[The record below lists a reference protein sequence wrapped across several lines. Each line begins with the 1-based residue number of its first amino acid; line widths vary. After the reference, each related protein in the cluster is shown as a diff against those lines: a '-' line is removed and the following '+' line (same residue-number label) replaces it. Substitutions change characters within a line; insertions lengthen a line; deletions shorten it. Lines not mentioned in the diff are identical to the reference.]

1 MIVEMKKLVLIAH
14 RSDRHKLFKALQRS
28 KNVEIARTHD
38 IENTVRLDNSAAVEK
53 AKVQLARITFAFKYL
68 KEQEKLAEKLAKQT
82 EKSEYPYIYTPIKTP
97 SLSKID
103 IMSFDDFDL
112 IGSKEV
118 ELMAN
123 VSDLEEI
130 NARQKEIV
138 AIKEKTRTEME
149 SHKIFSQLRQPYS
162 YFKDGDKTVVV
173 LGYIPSQN
181 TVKLQQFIDATPS
194 VYIELLKQSKV
205 QPFVAIAHKDDA
217 DELFRALQD
226 CEFTRVATDDDTTP
240 MQNVNRLADK
250 LKELDEESMELVTRA
265 LVKDMYVGDLKTLY
279 DYYLVAI
286 QHSEALDGFAT
297 TQKSFVME
305 AWYPA
310 EYEETLKTTL
320 DELGDTFVYEFR
332 EPQEGEAVPSY
343 VRNNK
348 VVENYQDITNMYSAP
363 NYFSDLDPNPVMSV
377 FYFLLFGMMMADAAY
392 GIILALGGLIMYL
405 VKKPTPGKGRLIAV
419 VAMGGVSTFIWGALF
434 GGWFGLD
441 ISGTFLEK
449 LQVVQPLEG
458 KGPLIL
464 LGISFAL
471 GFVHIVVGMLLNAI
485 NLIRKKR
492 VLDAFCQVGTWYLIF
507 AGIIML
513 ALSMLFFKD
522 KPVIKWVGIGLMA
535 GGAFLLVLSNVRGK
549 KGIKAVTS
557 FLTGFGKLYDGVNI
571 LSDILSY
578 ARLFGLAL
586 SGSVVALVVNQ
597 ICSVVLGFFPQN
609 IIAIGYI
616 LCVPIFL
623 VGHVFNIAISTLGA
637 YVHNCRLQYIEFYG
651 KFYEGG
657 GHVFMPFGTNTK
669 YTYLEK

>member
-1 MIVEMKKLVLIAH
+1 
-14 RSDRHKLFKALQRS
+14 
-28 KNVEIARTHD
+28 
-38 IENTVRLDNSAAVEK
+38 
-53 AKVQLARITFAFKYL
+53 
-68 KEQEKLAEKLAKQT
+68 
-82 EKSEYPYIYTPIKTP
+82 
-97 SLSKID
+97 
-103 IMSFDDFDL
+103 MSFDDFDL

-240 MQNVNRLADK
+240 MQNVNRLTDK

-363 NYFSDLDPNPVMSV
+363 NYFR
-377 FYFLLFGMMMADAAY
+377 
-392 GIILALGGLIMYL
+392 I
-405 VKKPTPGKGRLIAV
+405 
-419 VAMGGVSTFIWGALF
+419 
-434 GGWFGLD
+434 
-441 ISGTFLEK
+441 
-449 LQVVQPLEG
+449 
-458 KGPLIL
+458 
-464 LGISFAL
+464 
-471 GFVHIVVGMLLNAI
+471 
-485 NLIRKKR
+485 
-492 VLDAFCQVGTWYLIF
+492 
-507 AGIIML
+507 
-513 ALSMLFFKD
+513 
-522 KPVIKWVGIGLMA
+522 
-535 GGAFLLVLSNVRGK
+535 
-549 KGIKAVTS
+549 
-557 FLTGFGKLYDGVNI
+557 
-571 LSDILSY
+571 
-578 ARLFGLAL
+578 
-586 SGSVVALVVNQ
+586 
-597 ICSVVLGFFPQN
+597 
-609 IIAIGYI
+609 
-616 LCVPIFL
+616 
-623 VGHVFNIAISTLGA
+623 
-637 YVHNCRLQYIEFYG
+637 
-651 KFYEGG
+651 
-657 GHVFMPFGTNTK
+657 
-669 YTYLEK
+669 